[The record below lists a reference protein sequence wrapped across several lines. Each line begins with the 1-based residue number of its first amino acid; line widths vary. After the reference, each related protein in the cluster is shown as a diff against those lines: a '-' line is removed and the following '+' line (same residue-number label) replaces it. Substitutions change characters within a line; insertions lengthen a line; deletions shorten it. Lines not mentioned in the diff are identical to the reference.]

1 MAISHPPL
9 PYAVDA
15 LAPHIS
21 AETLELHHGKHHK
34 SYVDKANAA
43 ITVTDLAHA
52 PLVTII
58 RRAAADGNQAL
69 FNNAAQAWNHS
80 FYWHSLTPKPTTAS
94 VALMAAISK
103 NYGSL
108 DGLMAELGETAKA
121 HFGSGWAWLAA
132 RGGDLLITDSHDA
145 GTAVTQAV
153 RPLLVIDV
161 WEHAYYVD
169 RRNDRP
175 AYVAA
180 VTGGLLNWDFASENF
195 GREGQW
201 THG

>member
-1 MAISHPPL
+1 MAIAHPPL
-9 PYAVDA
+9 PYAIDA

-34 SYVDKANAA
+34 AYVDKANGIIAG
-43 ITVTDLAHA
+43 TVLADA
-52 PLVTII
+52 PLETII
-58 RRAAADGNQAL
+58 RSAAGDANPAL

-80 FYWHSLTPKPTTAS
+80 FYWNSLSPKNTEPS

-108 DGLMAELGETAKA
+108 DGLIAELGETAKA
-121 HFGSGWAWLAA
+121 HFGSGWAWLVA
-132 RGGDLLITDSHDA
+132 RGDELVITDTHDA

-175 AYVAA
+175 AYVGA
-180 VTGGLLNWDFASENF
+180 VTGNLLNWDFASENF
-195 GREGQW
+195 ARDSQW
-201 THG
+201 VHG

>member
-1 MAISHPPL
+1 MPITHPPL
-9 PYAVDA
+9 PFAADA

-21 AETLELHHGKHHK
+21 AETLALHHGKHHK
-34 SYVDKANAA
+34 AYVDKANAA
-43 ITVTDLAHA
+43 IAGGDLADA
-52 PLVTII
+52 PLETII
-58 RRAAADGNQAL
+58 RRAADSGDTGL

-80 FYWHSLTPKPTTAS
+80 FYWHSLTDTPTQPSA
-94 VALMAAISK
+94 ALAAAIDASF
-103 NYGSL
+103 GSL
-108 DGLMAELGETAKA
+108 DACRAALADAAKA
-121 HFGSGWAWLAA
+121 HFGSGWAWLVA
-132 RGGDLLITDSHDA
+132 RGDAVSVTDTHDA

-169 RRNDRP
+169 HRNDRP

-180 VTGGLLNWDFASENF
+180 VTGDLLNWDFASVNF
-195 GREGQW
+195 ARDRQW